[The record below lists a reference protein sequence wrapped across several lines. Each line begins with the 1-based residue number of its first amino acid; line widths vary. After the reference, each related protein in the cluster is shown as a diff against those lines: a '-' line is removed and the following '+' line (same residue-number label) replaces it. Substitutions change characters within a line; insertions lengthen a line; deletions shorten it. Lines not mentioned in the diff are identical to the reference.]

1 MADRRMIDL
10 ALAIDGEAVNVTLT
24 RKASGHH
31 DQTPGSA
38 TFGNWIPGAPS
49 TTTIRAAVQPA
60 SGRQLMD
67 LPEGLREEARWL
79 VWSRSEIRKDDTIVH
94 GGQSFRVMFVWP
106 RMEGGFWRAA
116 MGLLA

>member
-1 MADRRMIDL
+1 MIDV
-10 ALAIDGEAVNVTLT
+10 AIAIDGEAVNVSLT
-24 RKASGHH
+24 RKAA
-31 DQTPGSA
+31 GSYNA
-38 TFGNWIPGAPS
+38 DGNFVPGAPTTS
-49 TTTIRAAVQPA
+49 TVRAAVQPA

-79 VWSRSEIRKDDTIVH
+79 VWSRSEIRMDDTIAH
-94 GGQSFRVMFVWP
+94 SGQSFRVMFVWP